1 MRAYRGKRRDNG
13 EWVYG
18 YFCMFGNSAQI
29 FVSFTEEEKE
39 KYKGHFL
46 EKAGGEWHKV
56 IPETVGQDTGLTDK
70 NGKHIF
76 EGDIVNAVYQSGYV
90 GIENTDFG
98 NGIVL
103 YFDSYY
109 GGASYHI
116 DMIGELGYRV
126 FSAGLQDGVTVLGN
140 IFDNPELTEK
150 SC

>member
-1 MRAYRGKRRDNG
+1 MRAYRGKRKDNG

-18 YFCMFGNSAQI
+18 WCCFNSIMKSAWI
-29 FVSFTEEEKE
+29 IDLEEGCSHAYE
-39 KYKGHFL
+39 
-46 EKAGGEWHKV
+46 V
-56 IPETVGQDTGLTDK
+56 VPDTVGQDTGLTDK

-76 EGDIVNAVYQSGYV
+76 EGDIVNAVYQSGYA